1 MGMGIFLSI
10 IMVLTIFNIGYYVMY
25 PDTIFSLGISLVTSF
40 IGIGIVVGVLS
51 GFSAFS
57 VSLSDTSQR
66 LILIIL
72 TLVNLLFQITIPLS
86 EDFNI
91 PVGLGLLSN
100 LFTVFAVNDVAYLG
114 WVFCTIMG
122 VLALVSGLQMVV
134 GVGEG

>member
-10 IMVLTIFNIGYYVMY
+10 VMILSIFNIGYYIMY
-25 PDTIFSLGISLVTSF
+25 PDTIFSLGISAITSF
-40 IGIGIVVGVLS
+40 IGIGIIVAVLS

-57 VSLSDTSQR
+57 VSLSDASQR
-66 LILIIL
+66 LILIVL

-91 PVGLGLLSN
+91 PIGLGLLSN
-100 LFTVFAVNDVAYLG
+100 LFNVFAINDVAYLG
-114 WVFCTIMG
+114 WIFCTIMG
-122 VLALVSGLQMVV
+122 ILALVSGLQMVV